1 MPTTTNIMQVCEA
14 ITQALRQRG
23 FFDEGGSDQARQG
36 GRVGGRRRRGGRA
49 RDEADAQRE
58 GPTAA
63 ARSPCW
69 PTACPGMVTIVAQRR
84 VGDGTPEDGH
94 DSVNPDFG
102 VTWAL
107 T

>member
-1 MPTTTNIMQVCEA
+1 MPTTTNIMQVCES

-23 FFDEGGSDQARQG
+23 FFDEGGSDQAREG
-36 GRVGGRRRRGGRA
+36 VVPEAVDAAAAELGMKLTASEGSDRGGTVTVL
-49 RDEADAQRE
+49 AD
-58 GPTAA
+58 GV
-63 ARSPCW
+63 
-69 PTACPGMVTIVAQRR
+69 PGMVTIVAQRR